1 MARDSIGVPR
11 PAADNPLR
19 EMAFAA
25 LHRSTRELSI
35 QRKIRLLPKIA
46 GSAMFAILVMTI
58 SFGMLSRR
66 STSRIRDGYYPSARL
81 SADLRERLA
90 VMQRRLQ
97 DGVIAK
103 DLEPLKDADAQLD
116 SAMRELETG
125 RTNSVADPTKIDA
138 VRSAIRSYYRLARR
152 TSERMIVAETGDSI
166 FAAVKS
172 MTSQYGAVRRQLEAK
187 RPPGQPRTRYAS

>member
-1 MARDSIGVPR
+1 MPPT
-11 PAADNPLR
+11 PATNNPLR
-19 EMAFAA
+19 ETAFSA
-25 LHRSTRELSI
+25 LYRVTRELTI
-35 QRKIRLLPKIA
+35 QRKIRLLPKVA
-46 GSAMFAILVMTI
+46 GLAMFAILVMTI

-152 TSERMIVAETGDSI
+152 TSERMIVGETGDSI

-172 MTSQYGAVRRQLEAK
+172 MTSQ
-187 RPPGQPRTRYAS
+187 